1 MKYLKLYENFSN
13 YYESITD
20 EEYEHF
26 CETGES
32 VLISDRVINLIKNS
46 ISKKYKIGLIRTG
59 NYYNGIEIIGNGYYE
74 NWRIYQDKDDYF
86 FIEKKVQDIMS
97 GPYNDY
103 YNHYR
108 CDQIEGLLKYLTD
121 YLDVSLNESLD
132 DSQIEELSDLFV
144 EVSDEFG
151 LNEAISDGTLHPPGQ
166 RPGDNGAWRLSR
178 LSRVYT
184 ELLVQINVE
193 QVDIMKF
200 ENSLEEFLRKAEK
213 LGHRIERL
221 WWRDRYKYDNMYRAS
236 RYMIKIW

>member
-1 MKYLKLYENFSN
+1 MRYLKLYENFGE
-13 YYESITD
+13 YYESIEGTD
-20 EEYEHF
+20 FHYL
-26 CETGES
+26 CEINDHIR
-32 VLISDRVINLIKNS
+32 ISDKVFKLIRSK
-46 ISKKYKIGLIRTG
+46 ISKKYKMVRHF
-59 NYYNGIEIIGNGYYE
+59 NGIEISGDDYYDE
-74 NWRIYQDKDDYF
+74 WKIYQGDDDYF
-86 FIEKKVQDIMS
+86 FISKKVQDIMS

-103 YNHYR
+103 YNYYR
-108 CDQIEGLLKYLTD
+108 CDQIEGLLKYLSD
-121 YLDVSLNESLD
+121 YLDKSLNESLD
-132 DSQIEELSDLFV
+132 DDQIEELSDLFV

-151 LNEAISDGTLHPPGQ
+151 LNEAIPNGTLHPPGQ

-178 LSRVYT
+178 LSGVYT
-184 ELLVQINVE
+184 ELFVQINVE